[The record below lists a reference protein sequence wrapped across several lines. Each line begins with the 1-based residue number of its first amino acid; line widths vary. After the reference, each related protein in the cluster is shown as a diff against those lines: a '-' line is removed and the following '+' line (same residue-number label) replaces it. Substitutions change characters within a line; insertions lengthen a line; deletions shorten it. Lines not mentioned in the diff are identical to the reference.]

1 MKIFIPTKGE
11 SILQYRDITDETLV
25 MLTLAGEQS
34 AYEKL
39 VLRYQNAVIG
49 SAVQITRNRFM
60 AEDAAQDAF
69 VTAWMK
75 LNTLQQPEKFG
86 PWVCRIA
93 RNCAVNMVTRYRSFL
108 PEIPLEDWD
117 IADDPR
123 QNPAELLAWAE
134 EKSDLE
140 KSMEKLPEKV
150 GQIIYLHYFEELS
163 VAEIADRMRVSAGTV
178 KRQLYDGR
186 KRIRKELCA
195 MDEKYSDTL
204 VQRVMKKVEELKLWQ
219 VKNDK
224 TGFEAVYKDVLKDV
238 EDLPES
244 DSKYHALADV
254 LMRGW
259 WWLPG
264 EKNDAL
270 FARIKEAALQG
281 KNDEVMEFIVTR
293 EDSQVWG
300 SAKIEFIRDK
310 QIPMLTEAGLI
321 RTLAREWFWLGYQY
335 FREGQTENGYA
346 AFDKVQSLLTP
357 ADRYYALTV
366 YAREVEDKMAAGY
379 AAKTYEHFLNNAGA
393 DELRY
398 IDGSLRYWKQEEY
411 GEGYMNSIDRQI
423 GNLFFNVSRCDGWFF
438 DEKMAVG
445 ETRTGS
451 DGNTLTF
458 TAAGETV
465 ETPCGTF
472 EDCQLWVTKLF
483 AEYSGY
489 CVNKA
494 WYKSGVGIVKY
505 ERSVDGLSDVRL
517 LKKYS
522 ILGGSGLLPL
532 SRGNT
537 WEYADTYNHDILTS
551 ELQITVTHADDETV
565 MLATR
570 DFAERFRYD
579 ETSWLDMIQQICNEY
594 WIYENGEGK
603 LGDVS
608 VALEKVEALAET
620 PMEKAHTKAA
630 VSVVRRIIGGETP
643 DSGYTGHWN
652 FFEKLLVREKNGR
665 LTTTRNHRWS
675 FELKSMGGMG
685 EADTPLLYNDIYGIL
700 QDAANCIWSDEW
712 QIGAAPTV
720 EYDHYG
726 DTVRTHITC
735 EDGGSI
741 TTKAGTFENCLK
753 LSMDI
758 FGMKDG
764 WEYRG
769 GRKVYYFAS
778 GVGIIRTENEYCNG
792 ARTAVYEL
800 TCYEGTGDGF
810 MPMAD
815 GLVRRYDALN
825 LTDGFVGGVEYT
837 YVMDDD
843 GNIVIF
849 KDATGIRN
857 LPPPITQYGAIQDE
871 RIEEQLWDQGKHNES
886 RLRHDVNNFRILC
899 HFLGRD
905 NRNWA
910 APEKAAEWGKYHI
923 RMVEFLAE
931 GGEIPR
937 AWLGRYW
944 RAHFAAACAL
954 FGCDTPETKEEG
966 YCYLERAFELYPKWA
981 EIPDGEALEVGNEL
995 IYGGIKLIKGK
1006 GVIELPDGTRE
1017 PLDYDYLFHLTADNM
1032 YYGMTAPRGW
1042 EWFNPVREEE
1052 RFKAY
1057 IERAKKL
1064 MENNK

>member
-1 MKIFIPTKGE
+1 MKISIPTKGE
-11 SILQYRDITDETLV
+11 PILQYRDITDETLV

-49 SAVQITRNRFM
+49 SALQITRNRFM

-75 LNTLQQPEKFG
+75 LNTLRQPEKFG
-86 PWVCRIA
+86 SWVCRIV
-93 RNCAVNMVTRYRSFL
+93 RNCAMNMVTRYRSFL
-108 PEIPLEDWD
+108 PEISLEDWD
-117 IADDPR
+117 IADDPK
-123 QNPAELLAWAE
+123 QNPAELLAWSE
-134 EKSDLE
+134 EKSELE

-150 GQIIYLHYFEELS
+150 GRIIYLHYFEDLS
-163 VAEIADRMRVSAGTV
+163 VAEIADRMCVSAGTV
-178 KRQLYDGR
+178 KRQLHDGR

-195 MDEKYSDTL
+195 MDETYNDTL
-204 VQRVMKKVEELKLWQ
+204 IQRVMKKVEELKLWQ
-219 VKNDK
+219 VKTDK
-224 TGFEAVYKDVLKDV
+224 TGFDAVYKDVLKDV

-270 FARIKEAALQG
+270 FARIKETALQG

-300 SAKIEFIRDK
+300 NAKIEFIRDR
-310 QIPMLTEAGLI
+310 QIPMLEKAGFI

-335 FREGQTENGYA
+335 FRDGQTENGYA

-357 ADRYYALTV
+357 ADRYYALTM
-366 YAREVEDKMAAGY
+366 YAREVEEKMSAGY
-379 AAKTYEHFLNNAGA
+379 KDKNQKRFLNNAGA

-398 IDGSLRYWKQEEY
+398 INGNLRYWKMEEY

-458 TAAGETV
+458 ASDTETV
-465 ETPCGTF
+465 ETHCGTF
-472 EDCQLWVTKLF
+472 EDCQLWITKLF

-489 CVNKA
+489 CVNKV

-522 ILGGSGLLPL
+522 IFSGSGLLPL
-532 SRGNT
+532 ARGNT
-537 WEYADTYNHDILTS
+537 WEYTDTYNHDILTS
-551 ELQITVTHADDETV
+551 ELRITVTHVDEETV

-570 DFAERFRYD
+570 DFAERFCYD
-579 ETSWLDMIQQICNEY
+579 ETSWLDMIQQIRNEY

-608 VALEKVEALAET
+608 VALEKVEALAQT
-620 PMEKAHTKAA
+620 PMEKAHSKAA
-630 VSVVRRIIGGETP
+630 VAVARRIVEGNTP
-643 DSGYTGHWN
+643 DGRFTGHWN
-652 FFEKLLVREKNGR
+652 FFGKEMIYPKGSMVK
-665 LTTTRNHRWS
+665 TTHNHRWS
-675 FELKSMGGMG
+675 FELKGIGGMG
-685 EADTPLLYNDIYGIL
+685 QADTPLLYNDILGIL
-700 QDAANCIWSDEW
+700 EDAAQCIWNDAWE
-712 QIGAAPTV
+712 IGYT
-720 EYDHYG
+720 G
-726 DTVRTHITC
+726 DTEFHKYGECGVRTRIC
-735 EDGGSI
+735 CDEGGTVI
-741 TTKAGTFENCLK
+741 TKAGTFADCMKITL
-753 LSMDI
+753 DI
-758 FGMKDG
+758 TGMKDG
-764 WEYRG
+764 WAYRG
-769 GRKVYYFAS
+769 GKKTYWFAPGI
-778 GVGIIRTENEYCNG
+778 GVVRTENEYCDG

-800 TCYEGTGDGF
+800 TAYEGTGKGY

-815 GLVRRYDALN
+815 GMMRRYDALN
-825 LTDGFVGGVEYT
+825 LTDGFVGAAVYT
-837 YVMDDD
+837 WVADEDEHMAVFADR
-843 GNIVIF
+843 
-849 KDATGIRN
+849 TGIRK
-857 LPPPITQYGAIQDE
+857 LPPPITFYSAVQNEQ
-871 RIEEQLWDQGKHNES
+871 IEDQLWEEGKHDES
-886 RLRHDVNNFRILC
+886 HLRHDANNFHLLE
-899 HFLGRD
+899 HFLGRPS
-905 NRNWA
+905 RYWA
-910 APEKAAEWGKYHI
+910 RPDKATAWNKY
-923 RMVEFLAE
+923 RMRILE
-931 GGEIPR
+931 GLGENGEIPD
-937 AWLGRYW
+937 AWLGHYSSTCFRT
-944 RAHFAAACAL
+944 ACSL
-954 FGCDTPETKEEG
+954 FGAGHKEEG
-966 YCYLERAFELYPKWA
+966 YRYLDRAFELFPKWA
-981 EIPDGEALEVGNEL
+981 DIPEGAEMDVGDPM
-995 IYGGIKLIKGK
+995 IYGGVKVIRGK
-1006 GVIELPDGTRE
+1006 GLLKLPDGTVE
-1017 PLDYDYLFHLTADNM
+1017 PLSYDSMFKDNASLL